1 MEYAS
6 WSQRRIVRILERP
19 PRATSGPPALPLAQ
33 PLSTTCQE
41 YFRPVSPT
49 GRGVGQPWLLS
60 SGTGSWPGRQRG
72 RAGPGSLCCRK
83 NEGGRLQEMWTG
95 SPQLPLLPFLEPPIA
110 QHPSYWRVNRQN
122 SKSNHYP
129 LAQAYAGDI
138 LLWHRFCPFTVC
150 EPRWAGC
157 VLICL
162 YGRFFFSLLGKKSCV
177 LPPSR
182 AQGRVARGMSEKP
195 ALYLPMALFM

>member
-60 SGTGSWPGRQRG
+60 SGTGSWPGRRRG

-83 NEGGRLQEMWTG
+83 SEGGGLQEMWTG

-129 LAQAYAGDI
+129 SPRAGVCRRYSPLTQI
-138 LLWHRFCPFTVC
+138 LSIYSVWAALGRLCPYMPLRPF
-150 EPRWAGC
+150 
-157 VLICL
+157 
-162 YGRFFFSLLGKKSCV
+162 LL
-177 LPPSR
+177 LPSGEEILRSPSF
-182 AQGRVARGMSEKP
+182 QSTG
-195 ALYLPMALFM
+195 